1 MVIVVVRW
9 YIRKDQ
15 EDKFVTTWEEMDPK
29 FKDGLFREFF
39 SKPIDEPNE
48 KYHTLDFESQHY
60 TTYINVGTWRDITDF
75 DKAIGSMIPGRDKNP
90 ERDKNPKKKNKELI
104 EVYDFEYKLR
114 ERIVMTVEKM
124 RAGEWDLPPADF

>member
-9 YIRKDQ
+9 YIRNGQ
-15 EDKFVTTWEEMDPK
+15 EDKFKATWEGMHPK

-39 SKPIDEPNE
+39 SKPVDEPNE
-48 KYHTLDFESQHY
+48 KYHTLDFESKHY

-75 DKAIGSMIPGRDKNP
+75 DKAIGSMIPGRNEHPDRHINP
-90 ERDKNPKKKNKELI
+90 AKENKELI

-114 ERIVMTVEKM
+114 ERIVMEVEKM
-124 RAGEWDLPPADF
+124 RGGDWNLPSANF